1 MEIILTPKEIACAI
15 ITCVWG
21 AVVVFGYIMAIRRK

>member
-1 MEIILTPKEIACAI
+1 MEVMFTTKEIACTI
-15 ITCVWG
+15 ITCIWG